1 MASVFKT
8 RSRGHHP
15 TAVLSLSLSLSP
27 IYSISMGSVFGST
40 AKSKEE
46 IETALSK
53 VKEIIDSNPVVVFSK
68 TYCGY
73 CKQVK
78 QLLSKLGATYKVV
91 ELDEENDGSEMQQA
105 LAELTGQGTVPNV
118 FIGEKHIGGCDAVL
132 QKHQR
137 GELVPLLT
145 EAGAIGKQLP
155 SAVSKCTQDR

>member
-1 MASVFKT
+1 
-8 RSRGHHP
+8 
-15 TAVLSLSLSLSP
+15 
-27 IYSISMGSVFGST
+27 MGSVFGST

-46 IETALSK
+46 IAMAVSK
-53 VKEIIDSNPVVVFSK
+53 VKEIVDSNPVVVFSK

-91 ELDEENDGSEMQQA
+91 ELDVENDGSEMQQA

-118 FIGEKHIGGCDAVL
+118 FIGGKHNGGCDVVL

-145 EAGAIGKQLP
+145 QAGATGK
-155 SAVSKCTQDR
+155 